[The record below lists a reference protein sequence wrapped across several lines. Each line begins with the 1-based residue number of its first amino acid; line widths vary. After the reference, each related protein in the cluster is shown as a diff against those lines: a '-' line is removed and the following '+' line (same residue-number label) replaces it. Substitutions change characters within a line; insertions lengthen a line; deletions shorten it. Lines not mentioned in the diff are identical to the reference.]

1 VWAVHPNSSYHFSH
15 SDALQKLSQGANGL
29 PTMGYL
35 NRDNDFG
42 VGYTPVSMDEIPDF
56 LDTKWAVV

>member
-1 VWAVHPNSSYHFSH
+1 MKQEIENNDS
-15 SDALQKLSQGANGL
+15 LQKLSQEANGL

-42 VGYTPVSMDEIPDF
+42 VGYIPVDMDEIPNF
-56 LDTKWAVV
+56 LDSKWAVV